1 MKHIDPVKDMRSHK
15 KRPIRKEHPP
25 PRSTFI
31 KDYSDDWMERSRELM
46 REKIFEAIDESDM
59 KCASLRRLA
68 ASTLWTEDAVRNL
81 LRNMMEEGLVELTDE
96 IGIGLVARRAP
107 PRPPKPPEI
116 VGAGNFLLAIEEL

>member
-46 REKIFEAIDESDM
+46 REKIFEAIDESVSD
-59 KCASLRRLA
+59 RR
-68 ASTLWTEDAVRNL
+68 AVRMVYSRWFTVNAQ
-81 LRNMMEEGLVELTDE
+81 TT
-96 IGIGLVARRAP
+96 AP
-107 PRPPKPPEI
+107 SIWRSSKC
-116 VGAGNFLLAIEEL
+116 